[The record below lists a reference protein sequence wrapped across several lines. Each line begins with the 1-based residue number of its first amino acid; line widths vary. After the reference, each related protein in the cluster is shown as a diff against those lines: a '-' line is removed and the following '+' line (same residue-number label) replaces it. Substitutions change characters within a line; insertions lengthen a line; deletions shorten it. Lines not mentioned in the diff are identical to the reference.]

1 MGDSAG
7 GHAAASHSTSRSAP
21 KKKRFDAIV
30 IGGGHNGLVTA
41 AYLAKSGKSVCVLER
56 RHVLGGCATTEE
68 LWPGYKVSTAAYVI
82 SLFLPEITRDLK
94 LKSYGLNI
102 LPRTPS
108 SYTPLLDG
116 RSMTLGPDP
125 GLCQRE
131 ISKFSRKDALAYPEY
146 NRLLENVAGI
156 LEPILSKSAPDP
168 LPLPADWRKISVGKG
183 VKDAG
188 KLWSLRQSLASLGD
202 DLPEAIEL
210 LTGAARPILERWF
223 ESEILRATL
232 ATDAVIGAFDS
243 IGSPGTAY
251 VLLHHVMGE
260 AGGAR
265 GVWGYVEGGMGA
277 LSDAIAAAC
286 RDMRVD
292 VRREAPVD
300 RILTNGNKVTGVA
313 LQDGTQLEAPIV
325 ASSVDAHVTFEKM
338 MHSEQLPEFFSKAVS
353 RISYASASA
362 KLNLALGEP
371 PNFSA
376 DPSGGQVMPHH
387 HGTMHISPTMDY
399 IERAFDDAKYG
410 RPSAEP
416 ILEMTMATSVDRSI
430 APEGKHILS
439 VFVQFAPYKLADG
452 NHWDT
457 IKEGFADRCVEMI
470 GRYAPNVPG
479 AIEHRQ
485 FLSPLDLERVYGITG
500 GNIMQG
506 AMVPHQLFSMRP
518 VPGWADHRTPIKGLY
533 LCGAASHP
541 GGGVMGA
548 CGKNAAEEILKDF

>member
-1 MGDSAG
+1 M
-7 GHAAASHSTSRSAP
+7 TRSDIARGT
-21 KKKRFDAIV
+21 KKPRRFDAIV

-41 AYLAKSGKSVCVLER
+41 AYLAKAGKSVCVLER

-68 LWPGYKVSTAAYVI
+68 LWPGFKISTAAYVI
-82 SLFLPEITRDLK
+82 SLFLPEITRDLR
-94 LKSYGLNI
+94 LNSYGLRI

-108 SYTPLLDG
+108 SYTPLPDG
-116 RSMTLGPDP
+116 RSLMLGPDQAM
-125 GLCQRE
+125 CHRE
-131 ISKFSRKDALAYPEY
+131 ISKFSANDAVAYPRY
-146 NRLLENVAGI
+146 NQLLERVAGV

-168 LPLPADWRKISVGKG
+168 LPLPNHWRHIG
-183 VKDAG
+183 VTKRLRDAG
-188 KLWSLRQSLASLGD
+188 RVVSLRQSMAGLGD
-202 DLPEAIEL
+202 DMPEAIEL

-223 ESEILRATL
+223 ESEVLRATL

-265 GVWGYVEGGMGA
+265 GVWGYVQGGMGA
-277 LSDAIAAAC
+277 LSEAIAAAC
-286 RDMRVD
+286 QDMRV
-292 VRREAPVD
+292 VIERESPVK
-300 RILTNGNKVTGVA
+300 RILTSGDAESGKVTGVV
-313 LQDGTQLEAPIV
+313 LDDGTQIEAPIV
-325 ASSVDAHVTFEKM
+325 ASSVDAHVTFERLM
-338 MHSEQLPEFFSKAVS
+338 NEQQLPEFFRKAVG

-362 KLNLALGEP
+362 KLNLALAEP

-376 DPSGGQVMPHH
+376 DPSNGTVMPHH

-410 RPSAEP
+410 LPSADP
-416 ILEMTMATSVDRSI
+416 ILEMTMPTCVDDTI
-430 APEGKHILS
+430 APAGKHVLS
-439 VFVQFAPYKLADG
+439 VFVQFAPYHL
-452 NHWDT
+452 
-457 IKEGFADRCVEMI
+457 KEGSWDELKDSYADRCIEHI
-470 GRYAPNVPG
+470 GRYAPNVPN
-479 AIEHRQ
+479 AILHRQ
-485 FLSPLDLERVYGITG
+485 FLSPWDLERVYGITG

-518 VPGWADHRTPIKGLY
+518 VPGWADHRTPVKGLY

-548 CGKNAAEEILKDF
+548 CGKNAAAEILRDF